1 MTRSAGSFTYDPA
14 TLGTAS
20 RDLASGAASVDAEL
34 SSLSAR
40 IEPLQQAFV
49 GAAGQGFQ
57 QLWVEWHDSAK
68 RLKASLEGLSQLL
81 NQAANNA
88 ADMES
93 ANARLMQG
101 S

>member
-1 MTRSAGSFTYDPA
+1 MTRPAGSFTYDPA
-14 TLGTAS
+14 TLSTAS
-20 RDLASGAASVDAEL
+20 RDLAAGAASVDAEL
-34 SSLSAR
+34 TSLSNR
-40 IEPLQQAFV
+40 TEPLHQAFV

-57 QLWVEWHDSAK
+57 QLWTEWHDSAK

>member
-1 MTRSAGSFTYDPA
+1 MSRPGGSFTYDPA
-14 TLGTAS
+14 TLSSAS
-20 RDLASGAASVDAEL
+20 RDLAAGAASVDGEL
-34 SSLSAR
+34 SQLSNR
-40 IEPLQQAFV
+40 IEPLHQAFQ

-57 QLWVEWHDSAK
+57 QLWTEWHESAK

-81 NQAANNA
+81 NQAAGNA

-101 S
+101 N

>member
-1 MTRSAGSFTYDPA
+1 MTGPAGSFTYDP
-14 TLGTAS
+14 TVLSGAS
-20 RDLASGAASVDAEL
+20 RDLASGAASVDGEL
-34 SSLSAR
+34 TSLSNR
-40 IEPLQQAFV
+40 IQPLQQGFQ

-57 QLWVEWHDSAK
+57 QLWTEWHDSAK

-88 ADMES
+88 AEMES
-93 ANARLMQG
+93 ANKRMMQG